1 MNRDRGCC
9 HVLTLESLVCR
20 WVPAGVGRLTVRDG
34 SSAHILCRAPASMLH
49 SQHHVFAA
57 GMCLRAEFPSW
68 CNGPG
73 HLQLRRTRRESLL
86 PHICELTMLPSLHT
100 PFRRADANLISEHSE
115 WQMRHLRCV
124 RPACRVVSA
133 WPAPLGACLCLLL
146 LVCRPG
152 AGSESTCVRGRRCRS
167 WCGPLWPLLA
177 MPPHAVGDSDRAS
190 EGLERSS
197 TCL

>member
-1 MNRDRGCC
+1 
-9 HVLTLESLVCR
+9 
-20 WVPAGVGRLTVRDG
+20 
-34 SSAHILCRAPASMLH
+34 MLH
-49 SQHHVFAA
+49 SQHHMFAA
-57 GMCLRAEFPSW
+57 RMCLRAEFPSW

-167 WCGPLWPLLA
+167 RCGPLWPLLA
-177 MPPHAVGDSDRAS
+177 MPWVRESVIGIERARDSRDHQHAF
-190 EGLERSS
+190 EILMLSS
-197 TCL
+197 YPAQGARTMHVKWPEVTCPPQAPGAPTP